1 MKKKRFNLKLTVIFI
16 VILIIVLIVLFI
28 VTNKNKIS
36 QEEIREAKFA
46 GTWYPANKENLEKS
60 IQEYFNNSKRI
71 DFKGRVKAVI
81 VPHAGYV
88 YSGNIAAS
96 AFNQLQG
103 DYKTVFLMGP
113 SHNYYLKNVSVS
125 GFKYYS
131 TPLGKV
137 KVSKKAK
144 EMDEKE
150 EIINNIEEAHEK
162 EHSLELEIPF
172 LQVKLKE
179 FEIVPL
185 LVGETNSTE
194 LKEVLLKYLDEEDL
208 IVVSVDLSH
217 YHKYDEALILDS
229 YSLNK
234 ILELDS
240 KGIFNAEIDAPWAV
254 AGLLEIAKEKSW
266 KPYLVS
272 YTNSGEINGDKSSV
286 VGYSAVVFIESF
298 SEEEKEFLLS
308 LARESAEK
316 YLKDKTKLKINPEK
330 VPENLRVEKGCFV
343 TFTKDE
349 QLRGCIGYIIP
360 QKPLYECVIENS
372 INAAVNDPR
381 FSPMKYNELKEARI
395 DISVLSVPTLFK
407 HSNYQELLSELENKV
422 YGVVLKRGLHQSTFL
437 PSVWE
442 FIPEKENFLGN
453 LCLKGEMEAECWKDN
468 RTEVY
473 LYTAEDFSE

>member
-1 MKKKRFNLKLTVIFI
+1 MKKKRFRFKLI
-16 VILIIVLIVLFI
+16 VFFAAILIIALIVLFI
-28 VTNKNKIS
+28 LVNKNKIS
-36 QEEIREAKFA
+36 QEEIRDAKFA
-46 GTWYPANKENLEKS
+46 GTWYPANQENLEKS
-60 IQEYFNNSKRI
+60 IQEYFNNSKKI

-96 AFNQLQG
+96 AFNQLQE
-103 DYKTVFLMGP
+103 DYETIFLIGP

-125 GFKYYS
+125 GFRYYS

-137 KVSKKAK
+137 KVSEKAE
-144 EMDEKE
+144 EMNEKE

-172 LQVKLKE
+172 LQEKLKE

-240 KGIFNAEIDAPWAV
+240 EGIFNAEIDAPWAV
-254 AGLLEIAKEKSW
+254 ASLLEIAKEKSW
-266 KPYLVS
+266 KPYLIS
-272 YTNSGEINGDKSSV
+272 YTNSGEVSGDKSNV
-286 VGYSAVVFIESF
+286 VGYSAVVFVESF

-316 YLKDKTKLKINPEK
+316 YLKDKTKLEINPED
-330 VPENLRVEKGCFV
+330 VPENLRLEKGCFV

-349 QLRGCIGYIIP
+349 QLRGCIGHIIP

-372 INAAVNDPR
+372 INAAINDPR
-381 FSPMKYNELKEARI
+381 FSPMGYNELKEARI
-395 DISVLSVPTLFK
+395 DISVLSVPTLFE
-407 HSNYQELLSELENKV
+407 HNNYQELLLVLENRG

-453 LCLKGEMEAECWKDN
+453 LCVKGEMEAECWKDN
-468 RTEVY
+468 KTEVY